1 MSNGGDPGNRTLVDK
16 ILAKDFRS
24 PLLSP
29 KNRRRYYLLQ
39 SGFQLVSN
47 PIDIHSDINSHFM

>member
-29 KNRRRYYLLQ
+29 INWSPCRDL
-39 SGFQLVSN
+39 N
-47 PIDIHSDINSHFM
+47 PNPTAPNGVCNPVTLHRV